1 MDFKEVLQKTEVFGG
16 LSEKE
21 LGTVVTLCDRESYE
35 AGTQLSRQGQEIGK
49 VYVVE
54 KGLVQFQIEVGP
66 GRFWSVDSSGK
77 RDCFGWAALL
87 NPPHP
92 WASFARCVEPTT
104 LVTVDAIQLRDLCMA
119 EPGIGHIVMLGI
131 AGLISHR
138 LDNTRIQLAHV
149 AEKM

>member
-1 MDFKEVLQKTEVFGG
+1 MDLREVLRKTEVFGR
-16 LSEKE
+16 LSEEE
-21 LGTVVTLCDRESYE
+21 LGAVTVLCDKESYE

-54 KGLVQFQIEVGP
+54 EGLVQFQIEVGP
-66 GRFWSVDSSGK
+66 GRSWSVDSSRKG
-77 RDCFGWAALL
+77 DCFGWAALL
-87 NPPHP
+87 NPPHT
-92 WASFARCVEPTT
+92 WASSARCAEPTT
-104 LVTVDAIQLRDLCMA
+104 LVTVDASRLRDLCSA
-119 EPGIGHIVMLGI
+119 EPHIGHIVMLGI